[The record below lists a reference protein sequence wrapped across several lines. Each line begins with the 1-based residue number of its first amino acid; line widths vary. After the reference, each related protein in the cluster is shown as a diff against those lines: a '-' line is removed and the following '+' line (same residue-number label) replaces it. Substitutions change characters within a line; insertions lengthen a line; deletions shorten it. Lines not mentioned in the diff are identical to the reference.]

1 MAAAPT
7 MSSSREGS
15 NVYLGTIPDMAS
27 SDVPGLKL
35 TGVRAG
41 SPADKGGLAAGDVI
55 VRFGGREVKDLYSYS
70 DALYAHKPGDRVEVV
85 YLRGGQRRTTTVTL
99 GTRGQ

>member
-1 MAAAPT
+1 
-7 MSSSREGS
+7 
-15 NVYLGTIPDMAS
+15 
-27 SDVPGLKL
+27 
-35 TGVRAG
+35 
-41 SPADKGGLAAGDVI
+41 VI

-70 DALYAHKPGDRVEVV
+70 DALYAHKPGDQVEVV